1 MLDRRAKLTIGL
13 LSVGHFSAD
22 AYSSFL
28 LPMLPVLAFKLRLT
42 PARAGIL
49 VPTLM
54 VTSSLCQPLYGLVS
68 DRYLKRSMSVFG
80 PLIAACFL
88 SSIGV
93 VTSLP
98 ALIAIIV
105 LGGLGIGSFHPQ
117 SAAIVARVSRR
128 QSAAAMSVFSSAG
141 TIGVAFGPVLITSV
155 VAAFGFERSYYTAGL
170 GIAVWLLLLKYCPS
184 LESDEGN
191 LAHPPLGQ
199 ALRAARGPLTLLYFS
214 VVLRAA
220 MHVSVQSY
228 LPFLLEH
235 EGLRLT
241 QIGLVLSGFI
251 LFGGIGGLFGG
262 SLADRFGARRVSMTS
277 LLTAAPLLAL
287 AFLTIG
293 EGVGALPWTSY
304 ALLAAGGTCLNV
316 AVPINVV
323 MAQRLV
329 PGGASTVSALMMGFG
344 WGAGA
349 LFAPFTGWLSQI
361 IGFAPALTVLCVL
374 PFVGG
379 LLLLR
384 YPADGLPA
392 SAVARQTI
400 ASPGIT
406 SEASGIAGD

>member
-1 MLDRRAKLTIGL
+1 
-13 LSVGHFSAD
+13 
-22 AYSSFL
+22 
-28 LPMLPVLAFKLRLT
+28 
-42 PARAGIL
+42 
-49 VPTLM
+49 
-54 VTSSLCQPLYGLVS
+54 
-68 DRYLKRSMSVFG
+68 
-80 PLIAACFL
+80 
-88 SSIGV
+88 
-93 VTSLP
+93 
-98 ALIAIIV
+98 
-105 LGGLGIGSFHPQ
+105 
-117 SAAIVARVSRR
+117 
-128 QSAAAMSVFSSAG
+128 
-141 TIGVAFGPVLITSV
+141 VLITSV
-155 VAAFGFERSYYTAGL
+155 VAVFGFERSYYTAVL
-170 GIAVWLLLLKYCPS
+170 GIAVWLLLLKYCPR
-184 LESDEGN
+184 LESDEAN

-277 LLTAAPLLAL
+277 LLMAAPLLAL

-293 EGVGALPWTSY
+293 EGVGVLPWASY

-329 PGGASTVSALMMGFG
+329 PGGASTVSALMMGFA

-349 LFAPFTGWLSQI
+349 LLAPFTGWLSEF

-374 PFVGG
+374 PFIGG

-384 YPADGLPA
+384 YPADDSLP
-392 SAVARQTI
+392 SAAARQNVV
-400 ASPGIT
+400 APGIT